1 MPPRRQVQRS
11 SRNYHE
17 GDLILSV
24 VVKELSFAIIK
35 QAFGRFEKQWRYKKG
50 KMSLETLIFACQRRF
65 FKVFVLLLYLDR
77 GNSIQNIRNKEA
89 LLHVYRWPSNNP
101 IES

>member
-1 MPPRRQVQRS
+1 
-11 SRNYHE
+11 
-17 GDLILSV
+17 
-24 VVKELSFAIIK
+24 
-35 QAFGRFEKQWRYKKG
+35 
-50 KMSLETLIFACQRRF
+50 MSLETLIFACQRRF